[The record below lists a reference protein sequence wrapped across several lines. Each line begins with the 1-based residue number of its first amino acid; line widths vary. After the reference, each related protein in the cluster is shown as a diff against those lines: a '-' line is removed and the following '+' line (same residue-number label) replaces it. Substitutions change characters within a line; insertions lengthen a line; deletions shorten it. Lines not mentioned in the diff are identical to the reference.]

1 MHKLHDLKKTLIES
15 LEEFADKG
23 VTNATDLKTV
33 DTMAH
38 AIKNLGKVIE
48 MCDEEESGSSFR
60 RGSYRGSY
68 DDRPR
73 VSRWSLLAG
82 RDVAV
87 LAQEPGNVNLKIVG
101 YSLYGRVTRRD
112 TELPT
117 RNSGSG
123 HRDVSYVAE
132 IGNGDASV
140 LTETG

>member
-38 AIKNLGKVIE
+38 AVKNLGKVIE

-73 VSRWSLLAG
+73 VG
-82 RDVAV
+82 
-87 LAQEPGNVNLKIVG
+87 G
-101 YSLYGRVTRRD
+101 YQDNAYR
-112 TELPT
+112 
-117 RNSGSG
+117 RNSMGRYSREGGSYESG
-123 HRDVSYVAE
+123 YAEASNEMRNMLDTMLRDARSDQERKTIREMMEQLDVR
-132 IGNGDASV
+132 G
-140 LTETG
+140 